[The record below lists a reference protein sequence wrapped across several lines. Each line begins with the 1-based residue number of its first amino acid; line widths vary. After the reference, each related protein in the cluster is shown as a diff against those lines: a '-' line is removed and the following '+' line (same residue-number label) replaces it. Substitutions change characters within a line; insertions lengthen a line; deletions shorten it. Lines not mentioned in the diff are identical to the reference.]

1 MSKSQG
7 LGDDIEKL
15 LKKLKADKIAKL
27 VMPNGCNCD
36 KRKKWLNEFKPYGKR
51 EDRETPRENQ

>member
-15 LKKLKADKIAKL
+15 LKKMKADRIAKL
-27 VMPNGCNCD
+27 VIPNGCNCD
-36 KRKKWLNEFKPYGKR
+36 KRKKILNELVPYGKR
-51 EDRETPRENQ
+51 